1 MQLIHLSLSQ
11 EKIFENQDVFSFPI
25 LVYFYETNIG
35 ILCYIGIAIFLYV
48 GISILY
54 FTTLLKI
61 YAILV
66 KEFQPRFH
74 YYDIGKITLN
84 FLTILVKVYP
94 ILGIECQNWYYNIIT

>member
-35 ILCYIGIAIFLYV
+35 ILCYIGTAIFLYI
-48 GISILY
+48 GISILH

-61 YAILV
+61 YARNSNLDFIIMTLV
-66 KEFQPRFH
+66 KLPLIFEQYWLKYIP
-74 YYDIGKITLN
+74 YCI
-84 FLTILVKVYP
+84 
-94 ILGIECQNWYYNIIT
+94 